1 MTAPGNGP
9 PPASS
14 RVRMA
19 VALATAG
26 LATGALGGNVI
37 AANAEAPAGDT
48 ATTTTST
55 TPAETTTTAPPET
68 TVPDTTTTE
77 PPATTTQPSPP
88 PPPAPTGTSTQTT
101 HPSAVAPAA
110 PAAPYYPPLPMQ
122 QPGAGGSSTSSSCIN
137 SAADIRE
144 RAALKDL
151 TVAEKRELS
160 IARRLYVIRC
170 APDLKPSPAKKH
182 TTGVTA
188 ADAPRGSTDGLD
200 EATRTELRNAQG
212 VPTLSNPTMS
222 LALPGAAPIGV
233 PNFFIDKFRIP
244 VFLLPIY
251 QAAGI
256 EYGVRWE
263 VLAAINEIET
273 DYGRNLNISSA
284 GAMGWMQ
291 FMPETWKT
299 YGVDANGD
307 GIKDPFN
314 PVDAIFAAARYLK
327 AAGADS
333 DLRKAIFAY
342 NHADWYVESVLM
354 RARLI
359 GGLPSDL
366 VGSLSGLTQG
376 RFPVD
381 AKARYADDLAE
392 QAARRKAKGT
402 KGKAGRANVA
412 LPVESDATRVGID
425 IFAAPGSPVIAVADG
440 RIVSVGRSK
449 RLGNFVSLVD
459 AYGNTYTYAHLKKIA
474 AKVPVPKERKQSAGA
489 IAAELELPKADPK
502 PTVAA
507 TAGKPTT
514 RRPKLAAPAA
524 KPTASLA
531 TAAHYDAV
539 EKERL
544 FAHPA
549 RRNVLRFGGAKQ
561 LAAQESSLARGET
574 LRSYL
579 TGSAGLDADDFVLKR
594 LIPGQRVVAGT
605 ILGRIGVLS
614 KRSSPHVH
622 FEIRPAGRG
631 APRVDP
637 KPILDGW
644 KLLEATAIYRARG
657 TNVLAAAGADDV
669 SIGQILLMTKEQ
681 LAQRVLANPRIEIY
695 SCGRQDIRAG
705 AIDRRVLAVLEFL
718 AASGL
723 KPTVTSLH
731 CGHSRLT
738 TSGNV
743 SEHSIG
749 SAVDIAKING
759 IPILD
764 HQGEGSITDIA
775 IQRLLTLQGTMKPHQ
790 IISLMTY
797 QGADNTLALP
807 DHADHIHVGYAPE
820 YAPGSPGANQLGA
833 VLKPSQWLK
842 LIDRIGQIDNPEV
855 ATTPSRYA
863 IKAPQP
869 RASKAHR
876 GE

>member
-1 MTAPGNGP
+1 MQQSG
-9 PPASS
+9 
-14 RVRMA
+14 
-19 VALATAG
+19 
-26 LATGALGGNVI
+26 
-37 AANAEAPAGDT
+37 
-48 ATTTTST
+48 
-55 TPAETTTTAPPET
+55 
-68 TVPDTTTTE
+68 
-77 PPATTTQPSPP
+77 
-88 PPPAPTGTSTQTT
+88 
-101 HPSAVAPAA
+101 PAA
-110 PAAPYYPPLPMQ
+110 
-122 QPGAGGSSTSSSCIN
+122 SSSCAR
-137 SAADIRE
+137 SATDIAE

-151 TVAEKRELS
+151 TVAEKRALS

-170 APDLKPSPAKKH
+170 APDLKPTPASKR
-182 TTGVTA
+182 TTGITA

-212 VPTLSNPTMS
+212 VPTLANPTMS

-291 FMPETWKT
+291 FLPETWAT

-307 GIKDPFN
+307 GRKDPFN

-342 NHADWYVESVLM
+342 NHADWYVDSVLM

-376 RFPVD
+376 RFPVF

-392 QAARRKAKGT
+392 QAARRKAKG
-402 KGKAGRANVA
+402 KSKRANVA
-412 LPVESDATRVGID
+412 LPVESDGTRRGID
-425 IFAAPGSPVIAVADG
+425 IFAAPGAPVIAVADG

-459 AYGNTYTYAHLKKIA
+459 AYGNTYTYGHLKKVA

-489 IAAELELPKADPK
+489 IADELELPKADPK
-502 PTVAA
+502 PTAAA
-507 TAGKPTT
+507 TAGKPTS
-514 RRPKLAAPAA
+514 RRPTLAEPTPAPAAAPAPA
-524 KPTASLA
+524 VSDDLSKP
-531 TAAHYDAV
+531 AAPI

-549 RRNVLRFGGAKQ
+549 RRNVLRLGGARQ
-561 LAAQESSLARGET
+561 LAAQESALAKGET
-574 LRSYL
+574 LKSYL
-579 TGSAGLDADDFVLKR
+579 TSSAGLDADDFVLKR
-594 LIPGQRVVAGT
+594 LIPGRRVVAGT

-614 KRSSPHVH
+614 KRSSPHMH

-657 TNVLAAAGADDV
+657 TNVLAAADADNV

-705 AIDRRVLAVLEFL
+705 AIDRRVLATLAFL

-743 SEHSIG
+743 SEHSVG

-807 DHADHIHVGYAPE
+807 DHADHIHVGFAPE
-820 YAPGSPGANQLGA
+820 YAPGSPGAKQLGA
-833 VLKPSQWLK
+833 VLKPSQWVK
-842 LIDRIGQIDNPEV
+842 LIDRLGQIDNPDV

-863 IKAPQP
+863 IKAPEP